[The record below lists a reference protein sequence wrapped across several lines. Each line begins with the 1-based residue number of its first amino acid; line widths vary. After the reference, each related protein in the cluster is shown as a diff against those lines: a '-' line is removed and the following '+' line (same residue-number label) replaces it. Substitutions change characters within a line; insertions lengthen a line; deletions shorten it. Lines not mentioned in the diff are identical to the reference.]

1 MSAYPTKIT
10 EEGAYF
16 MPNYEDLLARIKA
29 VIKKSGEFEA
39 YQDYFD
45 TLRLLGKED
54 KKKSFEHN
62 LWLRKETA
70 RLVRESKEPETIIKF
85 FELNKKTYLYMAQD
99 DFDSYCIYLEWN
111 RAPQKKFYLPRRK
124 VLYPLVQDLQDLA
137 DGKIDFLGVSMPP
150 RTGKS
155 TLCIFFM
162 TWLMGKNPDTAN
174 VMSGHSDKLTDG
186 FYREVL
192 TILTDNETYLWADV
206 FPTVRLVDTSA
217 KNETI
222 DLNRKKRFPTFTARS
237 IGGTLTG
244 AVEIGEGGCLYVDDL
259 IEDLEESLNPDRL
272 QAKYDAYLNQ
282 LKDRKKEGAK
292 ELMVGTRW
300 NVLDP
305 LGRIQQQYADN
316 PRYRF
321 RVIPALNEKGES
333 NFVYDY
339 GVGFTTEYYL
349 DMKASIDDA
358 TWCAKYMGR
367 PYVREG
373 LLFPADELRYYNG
386 TLPDGEP
393 YKVAVCDV
401 AWGGGDSLAM
411 VFAYVYGNDVYI
423 HDVIFNKGDKTVTQP
438 VIIGRAKQLMP
449 NKIRFEAN
457 NGGGEYADAIN
468 EKLRSDGVHINIIAR
483 KAPNNQSKMGRIIQF
498 SPDIKKFYFRDA
510 KNRSQ
515 EYQAFMDELTMFSQ
529 AGKNAHDDAPDS
541 LAMLADELYRGLAR
555 VEVAA
560 RPW

>member
-1 MSAYPTKIT
+1 
-10 EEGAYF
+10 

-174 VMSGHSDKLTDG
+174 VMSGHSDKLTDA

-438 VIIGRAKQLMP
+438 VIIGRTKQLMP

-515 EYQAFMDELTMFSQ
+515 EYQAFMDELTIFSQ

-541 LAMLADELYRGLAR
+541 LAMLADELYRGAAR

>member
-1 MSAYPTKIT
+1 
-10 EEGAYF
+10 

-70 RLVRESKEPETIIKF
+70 RLVRESKDPETIIKF

-111 RAPQKKFYLPRRK
+111 RAPQKRFYLPRRK

-162 TWLMGKNPDTAN
+162 TWLMGRNPDTAN
-174 VMSGHSDKLTDG
+174 VMSGHSDKLTNG

-206 FPTVRLVDTSA
+206 FPTVRLVETSA

-292 ELMVGTRW
+292 ELIVGTRW

-305 LGRIQQQYADN
+305 LGRVQQQYADN

-339 GVGFTTEYYL
+339 GLGFSTEYFL
-349 DMKASIDDA
+349 DMKASLDDA

-438 VIIGRAKQLMP
+438 LIIGRVKQLMP

-457 NGGGEYADAIN
+457 NGGGEYADTIN

-498 SPDIKKFYFRDA
+498 APDIKRFYFRDA

-515 EYQAFMDELTMFSQ
+515 EYQAFMDELTTFSQ

-541 LAMLADELYRGLAR
+541 LAMLADELYHGPAR
-555 VEVAA
+555 VEVAT

>member
-1 MSAYPTKIT
+1 MQPKELLKAIKSVIDKKPT
-10 EEGAYF
+10 
-16 MPNYEDLLARIKA
+16 
-29 VIKKSGEFEA
+29 EFEA

-45 TLRLLGKED
+45 TIRLLGKDD
-54 KKKSFEHN
+54 KLKSYEHN
-62 LWLRKETA
+62 LWLRAETA
-70 RLVRESKEPETIIKF
+70 KHVMQGKDPSEIAKF
-85 FELNKKTYLYMAQD
+85 YELSKKTYLYPAQD

-111 RAPQKKFYLPRRK
+111 RPPEKRFYQPRRR
-124 VLYPLVQDLQDLA
+124 VLHTLALDLQDLA
-137 DGKIDFLGVSMPP
+137 DGKLDFLGISLPSRV
-150 RTGKS
+150 GKS
-155 TLCIFFM
+155 TLCIMFM
-162 TWLMGKNPDTAN
+162 TWLMGKRPDAAN

-192 TILTDNETYLWADV
+192 SILTDPTTYLWQDV
-206 FPTVRLVDTSA
+206 FPAVRVVDNSA

-237 IGGTLTG
+237 VGGTLTG

-259 IEDLEESLNPDRL
+259 IEDLEESLNPMRL

-282 LKDRKKEGAK
+282 LKDRKKEGAF

-305 LGRIQQQYADN
+305 LGRVAAQYENN

-321 RVIPALNEKGES
+321 RVIPALNENGES

-339 GVGFTTEYYL
+339 GVGFSTDYYR

-358 TWCAKYMGR
+358 TWCAKYMGK

-386 TLPDGEP
+386 VLPDGDP

-401 AWGGGDSLAM
+401 AWGGGDSTSM
-411 VFAYVYGNDVYI
+411 PFAYVYGDSVYI
-423 HDVIFNKGDKTVTQP
+423 HDVVFNRGDKTVTQP
-438 VIIGRAKQLMP
+438 VIVGRTKQHMP
-449 NKIRFEAN
+449 HKMRYEAN
-457 NGGGEYADAIN
+457 NGGGEYADAVDQM
-468 EKLRSDGVHINIIAR
+468 LRKEGIHINVTAR
-483 KAPNNQSKMGRIIQF
+483 RAPNNQSKVGRIIQF
-498 SPDIKKFYFRDA
+498 SPDIKKFYFIDE
-510 KNRSQ
+510 KNRSK
-515 EYQAFMDELTMFSQ
+515 EYQAFMDELCTFSQ
-529 AGKNAHDDAPDS
+529 TGKNPHDDAPDS
-541 LAMLADELYRGLAR
+541 LAMLADELYHGSAR
-555 VEVAA
+555 VELGK